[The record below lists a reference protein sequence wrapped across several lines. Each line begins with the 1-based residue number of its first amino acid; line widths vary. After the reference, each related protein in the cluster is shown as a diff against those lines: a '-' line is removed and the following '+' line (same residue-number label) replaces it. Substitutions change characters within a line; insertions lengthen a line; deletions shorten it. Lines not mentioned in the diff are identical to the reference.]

1 MSVKF
6 ASHLYIR
13 VDRPLRE
20 DINKAAE
27 RAGLNVS
34 TFARQALRTVLDSAP
49 KPSPSRREKA
59 A

>member
-1 MSVKF
+1 MAVQY

-13 VDRPLRE
+13 VDRPLRD

-34 TFARQALRTVLDSAP
+34 TFARQALRTALDSAS
-49 KPSPSRREKA
+49 KSSPSQREKA